1 MLDAMAMSSA
11 EYEELYL
18 ASVRVPLVLAIFLGL
33 WGFVILV
40 LQALQ
45 IDFGSVLRKASGPRL
60 ATEDE
65 RDADCKGK
73 PSRIPTP
80 PSWRQV
86 VFTAAAFL
94 GVLLACI
101 YGSRMLLVPPT
112 VAVGGF
118 YFILGGALLVPLQ
131 APSVREHTAL
141 FFTSLAGVFF
151 PATDVH
157 FAEVL
162 VADALTSLS
171 RVFADV
177 AMTFLLVGKGW
188 GVECPG
194 WMLCYVP
201 CAFMSFP
208 YWVRVRQCVMQL
220 TYEVDGRR
228 RRLLAINVGK
238 YLSAFPVI
246 WLGGYQAMRHYDGA
260 RYLPGVGNAIIAA
273 ALFNSAYS
281 FAWDVKMDWGLG
293 QTGSR
298 TWGLRNTLL
307 ISHEEPWPY
316 YLAVVVDLVLR
327 LSWLL
332 RLKEG
337 RFGHVDMVL
346 TLELV
351 EVLRRSMWNVFRLE
365 WECIQCLGGAKA
377 VRLDKGSDALRV

>member
-1 MLDAMAMSSA
+1 MMMSSD

-18 ASVRVPLVLAIFLGL
+18 ASVRVPLVLAVFLGL
-33 WGFVILV
+33 WGLVILV

-45 IDFGSVLRKASGPRL
+45 IDFSSVLRKASGPRL
-60 ATEDE
+60 ATEDQG
-65 RDADCKGK
+65 DTSGKGK
-73 PSRIPTP
+73 PTRVPTP

-86 VFTAAAFL
+86 VSTAAGFL

-101 YGSRMLLVPPT
+101 HGSRMLRVPPT

-131 APSVREHTAL
+131 APSVRQHTAL

-177 AMTFLLVGKGW
+177 AVTFLLVAKGW
-188 GVECPG
+188 GMRYPG
-194 WMLCYVP
+194 WAFLYTP
-201 CAFMSFP
+201 CVFASFP

-220 TYEVDGRR
+220 TYEVDPKRKL
-228 RRLLAINVGK
+228 LLAINVGK

-246 WLGGYQAMRHYDGA
+246 WLTGYQAMRHYDGA
-260 RYLPGVGNAIIAA
+260 AYLPGVGKAIIAV
-273 ALFNSAYS
+273 ALLNSVYS

-293 QTGSR
+293 QRGSR
-298 TWGLRNTLL
+298 RWGLRNTLL
-307 ISHEEPWPY
+307 ICHEAPWPY
-316 YLAVVVDLVLR
+316 YVAVAVDLVLR
-327 LSWLL
+327 LTWVA
-332 RLKEG
+332 RLAEE
-337 RFGHVDMVL
+337 RFRSVDMVL

-351 EVLRRSMWNVFRLE
+351 EILRRSMWNVFRLE